1 MISGYK
7 EITWKYLKNNKKRTI
22 LTLVGIVLSVALVS
36 SIGFF
41 LKSMQEA
48 QIQDMKNNFGSWHIA
63 YTKVDDDL
71 ITKIK
76 SNPNI
81 LISGTYA
88 EGEEM
93 TINGMVKA
101 KEVFVT
107 EDALKLL
114 PYKLKEGKFPEK
126 EDEVAL
132 ESWLLYKIDKDAKLG
147 GIVKVENKKYKL
159 IGILNDTTTSQISGE
174 GQIVTVGSDENN
186 NKILL
191 AELQVNKRLGENLQE
206 LRKLSDDKSVMEN
219 SNLLAMQ
226 GEGFPKQLLG
236 VLTVI
241 IGIVV
246 FATIAVIYNA
256 FQISVVERVKQ
267 FGLLRAV
274 GTTPKQIRK
283 IILREATFLA
293 LIGIPIGLC
302 CGIGALYGIDLAFKI
317 IGKGQLVFIQPKITI
332 DVLIISALVGV
343 ISIYVSAMLPAI
355 FAGRISPLVAISSR
369 SSIAKENIKKRKSL
383 IAGRIFGFAGTLA
396 SKNIKRNRKRYR
408 TTVFSIII
416 SVTLFITF
424 KAFMD
429 MSLNVY
435 SEINESSNI
444 HFSVI
449 ADNKANGNSSKNI
462 TIDEKI
468 IDNINKLPEIEVAY
482 KEYNPYYFY
491 AVIDKDKEVDTIKN
505 IGGIYKEIK
514 YKDQN
519 KTLANA
525 SLIIYDDKSL
535 QVAERYVK
543 EGTINAEKLNSEDGV
558 IIIGKNRVYNEKTEN
573 NFYGPITG
581 LKAGDEILLQSNEER
596 FSNIDDKI
604 QYGENEGKVQF
615 REKDV
620 KKVKVLAVFDRDP
633 FDFVG
638 IEKDLKI
645 ITTKNVAE
653 KLLGKDIK
661 PSGLNIKIKDAG
673 LENVAKN
680 HIENIISVPGD
691 LKLINIIERNRM
703 TKAAILMVKILLFG
717 FVIVVSLIGCVN
729 IINTLT
735 TNLILRKREFAALKC
750 IGLTEKGLKKIIT
763 LEGMLYGIVGSIYG
777 SIIGTAFSYLIYR
790 GMNGVREQTYN
801 LPLDSIA
808 IAIVGTML
816 IGYISIQAPLKR
828 MKKDNLID
836 AVREEF

>member
-1 MISGYK
+1 MISSYK
-7 EITWKYLKNNKKRTI
+7 EITWKYLKSNKKRTI
-22 LTLVGIVLSVALVS
+22 LTLIGIILSVALVS

-63 YTKVDDDL
+63 YSKVNATL

-76 SNPNI
+76 SNPNV
-81 LISGTYA
+81 LRSGTYA
-88 EGEEM
+88 EGEE
-93 TINGMVKA
+93 ININDKVKA
-101 KEVFVT
+101 REVFVT
-107 EDALKLL
+107 EEAVKLL
-114 PYKLKEGKFPEK
+114 PITLKEGRFPEK
-126 EDEVAL
+126 KGEVAL
-132 ESWLLYKIDKDAKLG
+132 ENWLLYKVNKDAKPG
-147 GIVKVENKKYKL
+147 ETIKVGSKEYDL
-159 IGILNDTTTSQISGE
+159 VGILNDTFRSQISGE
-174 GQIVTVGSDENN
+174 GQIISASSNVNSNR
-186 NKILL
+186 KILL
-191 AELQVNKRLGENLQE
+191 AELQVNRKLGENIKE
-206 LRKLSDDKSVMEN
+206 LKRLSDEKSVMEN

-236 VLTVI
+236 GLSVI

-256 FQISVVERVKQ
+256 FHISVVERVKQ

-274 GTTPKQIRK
+274 GTTPRQIRK

-302 CGIGALYGIDLAFKI
+302 CGIGALYGIDIAFKI
-317 IGKGQLVFIQPKITI
+317 IGKGQLVLIQPKITL
-332 DVLIISALVGV
+332 DVLIISVIVGL

-355 FAGRISPLVAISSR
+355 FAGRISPLVAINSR
-369 SSIAKENIKKRKSL
+369 SSIAKENIKRRKSL
-383 IAGRIFGFAGTLA
+383 IIGRIFGFEGALA

-408 TTVFSIII
+408 TTVFSIVI

-429 MSLNVY
+429 ISLNVY
-435 SEINESSNI
+435 SELNESSNI
-444 HFSVI
+444 HFSVV
-449 ADNKANGNSSKNI
+449 ADNKTSKSNSV

-468 IDNINKLPEIEVAY
+468 IDSIDKLSETDVTY

-491 AVIDKDKEVDTIKN
+491 AVMDKNKELEDIKN
-505 IGGIYKEIK
+505 VGGVYTDIK
-514 YKDQN
+514 YKGQN
-519 KTLANA
+519 KTLVNS
-525 SLIIYDDKSL
+525 SLIVYDDKSL
-535 QVAERYVK
+535 NIAKEYIK
-543 EGTINAEKLNSEDGV
+543 EGAIDSEKLNSENGV

-573 NFYGPITG
+573 NFYGPISG
-581 LKAGDEILLQSNEER
+581 LKVGDEILLQSNEKR
-596 FSNIDDKI
+596 FSDSQD
-604 QYGENEGKVQF
+604 KVQF
-615 REKDV
+615 TDKDV
-620 KKVKVLAVFDRDP
+620 KKVKVLAVLEGNP
-633 FDFVG
+633 FDFTGV
-638 IEKDLKI
+638 EKDLKI

-653 KLLGKDIK
+653 KLLEKTIK

-680 HIENIISVPGD
+680 RIENIISSAGD

-735 TNLILRKREFAALKC
+735 TNLILRRREFAALKC
-750 IGLTEKGLKKIIT
+750 IGLTQKELRKIVT

-777 SIIGTAFSYLIYR
+777 SIIGTVFSYVIYR
-790 GMNGVREQTYN
+790 NINEVREQSYS
-801 LPLDSIA
+801 LPIESIA
-808 IAIVGTML
+808 IAVIGTML
-816 IGYISIQAPLKR
+816 IGYISIQAPLRR
-828 MKKDNLID
+828 MKRDNLID